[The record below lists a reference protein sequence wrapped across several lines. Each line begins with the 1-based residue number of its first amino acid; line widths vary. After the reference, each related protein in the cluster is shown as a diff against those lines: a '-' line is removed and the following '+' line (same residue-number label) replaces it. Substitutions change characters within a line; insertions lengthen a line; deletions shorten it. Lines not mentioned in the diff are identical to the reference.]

1 MNLKSVGK
9 SFIRV
14 DAYSKVTGKAIYPQ
28 DIYMENMVYG
38 KTLRSTKAH
47 AYITIDTREAEKVEG
62 VIRVFTHKDIP
73 TNKFG
78 VIFKDH
84 EVFTSKK
91 VKKIGESMAFVVA
104 DSYKACDEGLKAIKV
119 TYDEIPGVFDPI
131 EAMKD
136 GAPQVHEESPND
148 MFHYKLRT
156 GNIAEG
162 EEDSYVIAENTYS
175 THMVEHAFLQPEA
188 GLSYI
193 EEDGTLTVVLATQ
206 YPHYDR
212 EEVAATLNLPE
223 EKVRIINTNVG
234 GAFGAR
240 EDISLQI
247 HLALAALTLNR
258 PIKTIYSREESF
270 LAHAKRH
277 PMVMKYRT
285 GADKDG
291 YLQFMEADI
300 IGDTGANASWGTN
313 VLRKAGVHAGGPYHI
328 PNVRV
333 DSHAVY
339 TNNPFA
345 GAMRGFG
352 ATQVPVASEQQM
364 DILAEKLG
372 MDPIEFRLKNIF
384 RQGDKTATGQLLL
397 ESIPLD
403 RCLEQMTG
411 YAKEYKLIK
420 EQVGDN
426 PLKKRGIGVGVSYYG
441 TGYGN
446 GFPDVSRATVRLLEN
461 GRIGIYVG
469 ATEVGQGSKTI
480 MAQIGAE
487 TLNIDVEDID
497 LICEDTKYMP
507 DSGTSAASRQ
517 TYNTGN
523 AIKVAC
529 ENFLKE
535 LKTAA
540 QMEMDLNAIIGLVL
554 EDGEIYLNFY
564 PEKRISLRDL
574 SHKYANKVEANGE
587 FIAQTTKLDLETGH
601 GAPYWPYTFNA
612 CIVLVE
618 VDTSTGRVELLK
630 SAFAQ
635 DVGRSINPKLVE
647 GQVDGGFAMAL
658 GYALFE
664 DLNLDKG
671 RMKNNVFSKYLIPT
685 SMDMVDIDI
694 TLVED
699 PETTAPYGAKGVGE
713 PVTIPV
719 APAILNAIYD
729 AIGVRIMNLPATPE
743 RIIKTMEDNK
753 VYGTI

>member
-9 SFIRV
+9 SLIRV

-28 DIYMENMVYG
+28 DIYMENMAYG
-38 KTLRSTKAH
+38 KTLRSSKAH
-47 AYITIDTREAEKVEG
+47 AYITIDTTEAEKVEG

-73 TNKFG
+73 INQFG

-91 VKKIGESMAFVVA
+91 VKKIGEAMAFVVA
-104 DSYKACDEGLKAIKV
+104 ESYKACDEGLKAIKV

-131 EAMKD
+131 EAMKE
-136 GAPQVHEESPND
+136 GAPQVHEHTPND

-156 GNIAEG
+156 GNIEEG
-162 EEDSYVIAENTYS
+162 EANSYVIAENNYS

-188 GLSYI
+188 GLSYL

-212 EEVAATLNLPE
+212 EEVGATLNIPI

-240 EDISLQI
+240 EDISLQV

-258 PIKTIYSREESF
+258 PIKTIYSREESI
-270 LAHAKRH
+270 LAHSKRH
-277 PMVMKYRT
+277 PMIMKYRT

-300 IGDTGANASWGTN
+300 IGDTGANASWATN
-313 VLRKAGVHAGGPYHI
+313 VLRKAGVHAAGPYHI
-328 PNVRV
+328 PNLRI

-384 RQGDKTATGQLLL
+384 RKGGTTSTGQLLL
-397 ESIPLD
+397 DSIPLD
-403 RCLEQMTG
+403 RCLEKMKD
-411 YAKEYKLIK
+411 YANEYKEIK
-420 EQVGDN
+420 EKSGNN
-426 PLKKRGIGVGVSYYG
+426 PLKKRGIGVATSYYG

-446 GFPDVSRATVRLLEN
+446 GFPDISRATVRLLEN
-461 GRIGIYVG
+461 ARIGIYVG

-480 MAQIGAE
+480 MTQIAAE
-487 TLNIDVEDID
+487 ALNVSVRDID

-523 AIKVAC
+523 AIKIAC

-540 QMEMDLNAIIGLVL
+540 QNEMDLNSIVGLVL
-554 EDGEIYLNFY
+554 EEGEIYLNFF
-564 PEKRISLRDL
+564 PELRISLLEL
-574 SHKYANKVEANGE
+574 SLKYANKVEANGE
-587 FIAQTTKLDLETGH
+587 FIAQTTKLNIETGR

-618 VDTSTGRVELLK
+618 VDTRTGRVELLK

-647 GQVDGGFAMAL
+647 GQVDGGFAMGL
-658 GYALFE
+658 GYTLFE
-664 DLNLDKG
+664 DLNLSNGK
-671 RMKNNVFSKYLIPT
+671 MKNNVFSKYLMPT

-699 PETTAPYGAKGVGE
+699 PEITGPYGAKGVGE
-713 PVTIPV
+713 PTTLPV
-719 APAILNAIYD
+719 APAILNAIYN
-729 AIGVRIMNLPATPE
+729 AIGVRIMDLPATPE
-743 RIIKTMEDNK
+743 RIIKTMEENK
-753 VYGTI
+753 ANGTI

>member
-9 SFIRV
+9 NLIRV

-28 DIYMENMVYG
+28 DIYMENMAYG
-38 KTLRSTKAH
+38 KTLRSIKPH
-47 AYITIDTREAEKVEG
+47 AYIEIDTTEAEKVEG
-62 VIRVFTHKDIP
+62 VIRIFTHKDIP
-73 TNKFG
+73 MNNFG

-84 EVFTSKK
+84 EVFINKK
-91 VKKIGESMAFVVA
+91 VKRIGDALAFVVA
-104 DSYKACDEGLKAIKV
+104 ESYNACDEGLKAIRV
-119 TYDEIPGVFDPI
+119 IYNEIPGVFDPV
-131 EAMKD
+131 EAMKE
-136 GAPQVHEESPND
+136 GAPQVHETTPND
-148 MFHYKLRT
+148 MFHFKLRT
-156 GNIAEG
+156 GNIVEG
-162 EEDSYVIAENTYS
+162 EANSYVIAENNYS

-188 GLSYI
+188 GLSYV

-258 PIKTIYSREESF
+258 PIKTIYNREESF
-270 LAHAKRH
+270 LAHSKRH

-300 IGDTGANASWGTN
+300 IGDTGAYASWATN

-352 ATQVPVASEQQM
+352 ATQTPIACEQQM

-384 RQGDKTATGQLLL
+384 RKGGKTATGQVLL

-403 RCLEQMTG
+403 RCLEQMRS
-411 YAKEYKLIK
+411 YASEYKNIK
-420 EQVGDN
+420 LEPTEN
-426 PLKKRGIGVGVSYYG
+426 PLKKRGVGVAVSYYG

-446 GFPDVSRATVRLLEN
+446 GFPDVSRATVRLLDN

-480 MAQIGAE
+480 MTQIGAE
-487 TLNIDVEDID
+487 TLNVNIEDIEF
-497 LICEDTKYMP
+497 ICEDTKYMP

-523 AIKVAC
+523 AIKIAC

-535 LKTAA
+535 LKSVA
-540 QMEMDLNAIIGLVL
+540 QKELELNTTIGLVL
-554 EDGEIYLNFY
+554 EEGEIYLNFF
-564 PEKRISLRDL
+564 PEKRIGLKEL
-574 SHKYANKVEANGE
+574 SIKYSNKVESNGE
-587 FIAQTTKLDLETGH
+587 FIAQTTKMDPETGH

-618 VDTSTGRVELLK
+618 VDTTTGRVELLK

-635 DVGRSINPKLVE
+635 DVGRAINPKLVE

-671 RMKNNVFSKYLIPT
+671 KMKNNVFSKYLIPT

-694 TLVED
+694 TLIED
-699 PETTAPYGAKGVGE
+699 PESTAPYGAKGIGE

-729 AIGVRIMNLPATPE
+729 AIGVRINNLPATPE
-743 RIIKTMEDNK
+743 RIIKAMEENK
-753 VYGTI
+753 VYATI